1 MPAVMKTALT
11 FVVVLAAACGG
22 GKSKPAATT
31 EAKQMAPGGMMN
43 MPPELA
49 KFHDV
54 LAPRWHAEKGPK
66 RMADTCSAVGEFQA
80 DADAI
85 AKATPPAG
93 GDAAKWGTGAK
104 SLTDAVV
111 ALDGT
116 CKANDATAFEP
127 AFEQV
132 HNSFHVHARGRR
144 RPPRGD
150 DARGHDARGHAP
162 RGHGARRPQ
171 DVSAGAW

>member
-1 MPAVMKTALT
+1 MKTALT
-11 FVVVLAAACGG
+11 FVLVLAAACGG
-22 GKSKPAATT
+22 GKSKPAPTT
-31 EAKQMAPGGMMN
+31 EAKQMAPGGEMN

-66 RMADTCSAVGEFQA
+66 RMADTCSAVGELQA

-93 GDAAKWGTGAK
+93 ADAAKWGTGAK

-127 AFEQV
+127 AFAQV
-132 HNSFHVHARGRR
+132 HNSFHVMLEAG
-144 RPPRGD
+144 G
-150 DARGHDARGHAP
+150 GHPEEMMHEGMMPEGMHHE
-162 RGHGARRPQ
+162 GMEHGEHKM
-171 DVSAGAW
+171 